1 MLERM
6 FMRWA
11 EKQGFS
17 VKVLER
23 HAGDEAGLKSCELE
37 ILGRFA
43 YGYLKVSDCLCGKRS
58 IQCRCGG
65 ANAVKAPFELASC
78 RCCC

>member
-37 ILGRFA
+37 IIGRFA
-43 YGYLKVSDCLCGKRS
+43 YGYLKVSDC
-58 IQCRCGG
+58 
-65 ANAVKAPFELASC
+65 
-78 RCCC
+78 